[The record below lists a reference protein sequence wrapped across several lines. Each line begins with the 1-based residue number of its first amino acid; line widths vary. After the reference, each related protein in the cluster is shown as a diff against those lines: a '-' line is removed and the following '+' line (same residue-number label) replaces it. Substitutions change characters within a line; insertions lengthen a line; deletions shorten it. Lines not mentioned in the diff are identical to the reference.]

1 MTPMSRNLNE
11 AFVVYLEHD
20 ALALDSVRGHVQNV
34 GNGLRNYFT
43 SVDELT
49 AFFRGVARRSGTP
62 SSEGKT

>member
-1 MTPMSRNLNE
+1 MASMSRNLNE

-43 SVDELT
+43 SVDELS
-49 AFFRGVARRSGTP
+49 AFFRGVARRSGSS
-62 SSEGKT
+62 SSEEKV